1 MQKLKNL
8 KMKKII
14 ISVRCASKGI
24 HYAFATERNIRV
36 HLLVFILVLIAGI
49 AFGISKIEFLLIF
62 AISAVNFSL
71 ELANTAI
78 ERLADKVSPV
88 YDEQIGVV
96 KDVMAGA
103 VLVSSIFAIIFGL
116 AIFFEPLLKLFQR

>member
-1 MQKLKNL
+1 
-8 KMKKII
+8 MKKII
-14 ISVRCASKGI
+14 ISVRCAFKGI
-24 HYAFATERNIRV
+24 RYAFATERNIRV

-62 AISAVNFSL
+62 AISAVNLSL

-116 AIFFEPLLKLFQR
+116 VIFFEPLLKLFQR